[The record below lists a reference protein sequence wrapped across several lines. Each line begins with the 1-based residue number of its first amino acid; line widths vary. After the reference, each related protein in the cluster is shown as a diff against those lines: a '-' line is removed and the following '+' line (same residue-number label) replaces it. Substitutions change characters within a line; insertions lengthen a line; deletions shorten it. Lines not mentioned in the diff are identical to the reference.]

1 MESIRVAY
9 DRTMTSGRAR
19 PAASV
24 VDARL
29 TVERVVAGGDGL
41 ARQGDGRVVF
51 VPGALPGEQVDVRI
65 VGAKKDFAR
74 AALAHVVTPHADR
87 VEPPCPAWHRGCG
100 GCDWQHADA
109 SLQLAMK
116 VDIVRE
122 SLHRTGRI
130 AEPQV
135 VAGGA
140 VPSWA
145 YRTTMRFA
153 LDGRGRPSLH
163 RSRSNDVVALDG
175 CMVAHPGISE
185 LLPALRLPGAD
196 EVTLRVSAATG
207 ERTAWWTPASAP
219 VAGLPD
225 DVRTGADATL
235 VEHVGG
241 VALRVR
247 AASFFQSGPHAAE
260 LLVATV
266 RDVCGDALH
275 AARRVVDAYGGIG
288 LFSATIV
295 PAAAEVALVEAS
307 PSACDDAVHNLSARG
322 PGVTVSNCLL
332 EDWTPSAAD
341 LVIADPT
348 RQGLGAVAVDR
359 LVATGADTI
368 VLVSCDPVALARDVT
383 LLRAHGYEPGA
394 TVVVDLFPQT
404 HHVESVTR
412 FDRVGSIGS

>member
-1 MESIRVAY
+1 
-9 DRTMTSGRAR
+9 MTSGRAR
-19 PAASV
+19 PAATV

-41 ARQGDGRVVF
+41 ARQPDGRVVF

-74 AALAHVVTPHADR
+74 AALAHVVASHAGR

-122 SLHRTGRI
+122 ALHRTGRI
-130 AEPQV
+130 AEPEV

-140 VPSWA
+140 VAPWA

-163 RSRSNDVVALDG
+163 RSRSTDVVPLDD
-175 CMVAHPGISE
+175 CLVAHPGITD
-185 LLPALRLPGAD
+185 LLPVLRLPGAE

-207 ERTAWWTPASAP
+207 ERTAWWTPASTRP
-219 VAGLPD
+219 VGLPD
-225 DVRTGADATL
+225 DVRTGADAEL
-235 VEHVGG
+235 VEHVAG
-241 VALRVR
+241 VPLRVR
-247 AASFFQSGPHAAE
+247 AASFFQSGPSAAA
-260 LLVATV
+260 LVVETV
-266 RDVCGDALH
+266 HTLCGDELRG
-275 AARRVVDAYGGIG
+275 ARRVVDAYGGIG

-295 PAAAEVALVEAS
+295 PSATDVELVEAS
-307 PSACDDAVHNLSARG
+307 PSACADAVHNLAARDAEST
-322 PGVTVSNCLL
+322 VTNCLL
-332 EDWTPSAAD
+332 EDWTPTRAD

-348 RQGLGAVAVDR
+348 RQGLGAAAVER
-359 LVATGADTI
+359 LVATGAPTI
-368 VLVSCDPVALARDVT
+368 VLVSCDPVALARDAT
-383 LLRAHGYEPGA
+383 LLRTQGFEPGA
-394 TVVVDLFPQT
+394 TVVIDLFPQT

-412 FDRVGSIGS
+412 FDRIGPRGS